1 MFQKWN
7 IKLNRRESMINKPRF
22 EGAIR
27 SKGTTEGR
35 LAKEM
40 GMSANT
46 FSTKKNKGTFN
57 IAEVEWL
64 CRRLEIVKPED
75 KCDIFL
81 VEKFQ

>member
-1 MFQKWN
+1 
-7 IKLNRRESMINKPRF
+7 MINENKLD
-22 EGAIR
+22 GAIR
-27 SKGTTEGR
+27 SAGATQGM
-35 LAKEM
+35 LAEEM
-40 GMSANT
+40 HMSANT
-46 FSTKKNKGTFN
+46 FSKKKKTGTFN